1 MKKYKEKLKEK
12 TDEELYK
19 IAELKGIEHYVDIK
33 RKELIKKLVEKY
45 EKDAST
51 TC

>member
-1 MKKYKEKLKEK
+1 MKKYKEKIKEK

-19 IAELKGIEHYVDIK
+19 IAELKGIENHRDLK
-33 RKELIKKLVEKY
+33 RKELIKKLVDEY
-45 EKDAST
+45 EKEAST